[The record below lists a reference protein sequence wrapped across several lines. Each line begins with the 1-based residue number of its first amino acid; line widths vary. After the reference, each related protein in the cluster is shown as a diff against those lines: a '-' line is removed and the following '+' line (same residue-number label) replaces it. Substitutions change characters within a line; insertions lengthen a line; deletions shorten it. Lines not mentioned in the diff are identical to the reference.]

1 MPNLSAPVP
10 PSQISRMVVQATTPM
25 YFLPGWKWGNV
36 AGATTTPTAH
46 TIYFTPIYMSQP
58 WAFDRISCEVTA
70 GGGAGT
76 LARLGLYTATVS
88 TNGALTPGTLIVDA
102 GTVDANSVAVADKT
116 ISQTLSGWYFTAFVT
131 QAGTFRRPGG
141 TQDMVGPGNLTT
153 TTTSFTFTGGVENA
167 QGSVLVTAQNIGADW
182 PTNGLP
188 ATAPAIT
195 ANGTHTAMFTQLRSS
210 QGS

>member
-10 PSQISRMVVQATTPM
+10 PSQISRMMVQTTTPFYM
-25 YFLPGWKWGNV
+25 LPGWKFPNA
-36 AGATTTPTAH
+36 AGSTSTPTAH
-46 TIYFTPIYMSQP
+46 RIYFVPMFMSQP
-58 WAFDRISCEVTA
+58 WPFDRISCEVTA

-76 LARLGLYTATVS
+76 LARLGIYTATVS

-102 GTVDANSVAVADKT
+102 GTVDANSVAVANNT
-116 ISQTLSGWYFTAFVT
+116 ISQTLSGWYFAAFVT
-131 QAGTFRRPGG
+131 QAGTFRRPAG
-141 TQDMVGPGNLTT
+141 TGSIDPPGNLTT
-153 TTTSFTFTGGVENA
+153 TQTSFAFNGGVENG
-167 QGSVLVTAQNIGADW
+167 QGAALLTAVNAGADW

-195 ANGTHTAMFTQLRSS
+195 ANTDHSGMFVMLRSS